1 MVSPNEAQGTTGS
14 GEANAPQQPS
24 QEAAAQTDVNELR
37 EQLTQQKKQLSEFIS
52 NASRREG
59 ELTRERDAM
68 KKALEYGED
77 SPEYQSWMEG
87 RIREDEREQS
97 KAQLAGLELENAKM
111 RLLQQHPTVPEGAL
125 EGATS
130 PMHMENLVLRYER
143 ERGITGA
150 IASSEG
156 HPQAPAT
163 MTSGGTGA
171 GVGKTYAEIRDAY
184 TENPFDAVNRK
195 AYYEA
200 RKARGL

>member
-1 MVSPNEAQGTTGS
+1 MVSPNEAQDTTGS

-37 EQLTQQKKQLSEFIS
+37 DQLTQQKKQLSEFIS

-59 ELTRERDAM
+59 ELTRERDAV

-130 PMHMENLVLRYER
+130 PMHMENMVLRYER

-150 IASSEG
+150 ITGSGE

-171 GVGKTYAEIRDAY
+171 GAGKSYAAIRDAY
-184 TENPFDAVNRK
+184 NEDPQANRDAYM
-195 AYYEA
+195 AA

>member
-1 MVSPNEAQGTTGS
+1 MVSPDEAQGTTGS

-24 QEAAAQTDVNELR
+24 QEATPQADVNELR
-37 EQLTQQKKQLSEFIS
+37 DQLTQQKKQLSEFIS
-52 NASRREG
+52 NASKREG

-77 SPEYQSWMEG
+77 SPEYQTWIES
-87 RIREDEREQS
+87 RIREDEREQG

-111 RLLQQHPTVPEGAL
+111 RLLQQHPTVPESAL

-130 PMHMENLVLRYER
+130 PMHMENMVLRYER

-150 IASSEG
+150 IANSGE
-156 HPQAPAT
+156 HPLAPST

-171 GVGKTYAEIRDAY
+171 GVGKSYAEIRDAY
-184 TENPFDAVNRK
+184 NIDPQANRDAYL
-195 AYYEA
+195 AA